1 MQIDR
6 TDLSILRAIEWGGII
21 SHNTALRKLKLDDA
35 EISRRL
41 KRMRDEKMIRSF
53 QASVF
58 VPPLLGKKWVWGC
71 ALIQTRKPE
80 EAAKAI
86 RVRIPFVTELVFNA
100 SVPAAIGPNLSVLF
114 YATNFNEVKRFLNE
128 IPDIDYV
135 EVYQIARYDYPLAQ
149 PFSSDEGKLLKAIV
163 DHPDALLAELA
174 KVVRKPED
182 WTQAKL
188 DRLVWDP
195 ENPAGV
201 ILVLPEINWHCVENF
216 AHVHFLLESSVSP
229 ASVIEEL
236 SKAGLTP
243 VLDAQLF
250 RNKYLQLETDVW
262 GFGDLLARKQAL
274 DRVAGIYLAGLLI
287 AENNSVVSDWV
298 PKLLG
303 ADR

>member
-1 MQIDR
+1 M
-6 TDLSILRAIEWGGII
+6 GGIL

-35 EISRRL
+35 EVGRRL
-41 KRMRDEKMIRSF
+41 KRLRDEGLVKGF
-53 QASVF
+53 HASLF
-58 VPPLLGKKWVWGC
+58 VPLLLGKKWVWGC
-71 ALIQTRKPE
+71 ALIQTRKQE

-86 RVRIPFVTELVFNA
+86 CNRIPFVTELVFNA

-163 DHPDALLAELA
+163 DHPDALLPELA

-195 ENPAGV
+195 ENPNGV
-201 ILVLPEINWHCVENF
+201 ILVIPEFNWRVVENF
-216 AHVHFLLESSVSP
+216 AHVHFLLELSVSP
-229 ASVIEEL
+229 KSVIDEL
-236 SKAGLTP
+236 AKSGLVP
-243 VLDAQLF
+243 VLGGELF
-250 RNKYLQLETDVW
+250 RNKYLQLKPTSGVSATCSD
-262 GFGDLLARKQAL
+262 ART
-274 DRVAGIYLAGLLI
+274 R
-287 AENNSVVSDWV
+287 
-298 PKLLG
+298 
-303 ADR
+303 